1 MGRLRDAI
9 VLGYQLHRSA
19 TMPGGRLDLEVPEW
33 YSSWASEATPAP
45 SPGGASP
52 LPLLEPLLDTQP
64 RALRDDP
71 AHRSAHP
78 PATGSTH
85 ELRLSCEGQSRFF
98 AEVGS
103 GEPGFR
109 LIVWWRFYHCRPKL

>member
-1 MGRLRDAI
+1 VGRLRDAI

-19 TMPGGRLDLEVPEW
+19 TLPGGRLDLEVPEW

-52 LPLLEPLLDTQP
+52 LPEPLLDPHP
-64 RALRDDP
+64 RAPWDDP

-78 PATGSTH
+78 PRTGAAHT
-85 ELRLSCEGQSRFF
+85 SC
-98 AEVGS
+98 AVLMKADLV
-103 GEPGFR
+103 FR
-109 LIVWWRFYHCRPKL
+109 LNRIGRAGSSLSYSAALSLPSKL